1 MIIVGMSSKLPKVN
15 ETKDL
20 KESKDLKV
28 SKDTKDLKDIKEPKQ
43 ASELEKNANLDTLQK
58 PDVPSMDTSTLDQQ
72 PDSNAQKC
80 IKEALSQS
88 GFNGMAA
95 KMVYYTGLLTNMPG
109 FADSFI

>member
-20 KESKDLKV
+20 KESKV
-28 SKDTKDLKDIKEPKQ
+28 SNESKDLKDIKEPKQ

-58 PDVPSMDTSTLDQQ
+58 PDIPSMDTSTLNEQ